1 MPEILHTLLA
11 DPWGIGVMC
20 MFAALLVFLGQCGA
34 LALIERRR
42 DRRMTTVKPRAEWLA
57 QWDEE

>member
-42 DRRMTTVKPRAEWLA
+42 MTTIKPRAEWLA
-57 QWDEE
+57 GVCDEE